1 MKKPLFLAP
10 QSYRQRR
17 LRDAARL
24 LPILA
29 GFLIIL
35 PMLWGEETSDIRNT
49 GSDGIYLFAVWLFLI
64 VVAALLARRL
74 SVEAD
79 AAPPSARPPAA
90 ATAAP
95 TAAPKDKS

>member
-24 LPILA
+24 LPLMA

-35 PMLWGEETSDIRNT
+35 PMLWGEETSDVRQT
-49 GSDGIYLFAVWLFLI
+49 SSDGIYLFVVWLFLI
-64 VVAALLARRL
+64 VAAAILARRL
-74 SVEAD
+74 SGEAD
-79 AAPPSARPPAA
+79 ALGPDGR
-90 ATAAP
+90 
-95 TAAPKDKS
+95 KGKL

>member
-24 LPILA
+24 LPVMA

-35 PMLWGEETSDIRNT
+35 PMLWGEEASDIRT
-49 GSDGIYLFAVWLFLI
+49 TSSDGIYLFGVWFFLI
-64 VVAALLARRL
+64 IAAAILARRL
-74 SVEAD
+74 TGEAD
-79 AAPPSARPPAA
+79 TPISPDTKGKP
-90 ATAAP
+90 
-95 TAAPKDKS
+95 

>member
-35 PMLWGEETSDIRNT
+35 PMLWGEEASDVRHT
-49 GSDGIYLFAVWLFLI
+49 GSDGIYLFAVWFFVI
-64 VVAALLARRL
+64 IVAAILARRL
-74 SVEAD
+74 SGEAD
-79 AAPPSARPPAA
+79 AAPSVAPPSAPPIV
-90 ATAAP
+90 
-95 TAAPKDKS
+95 PKDNA